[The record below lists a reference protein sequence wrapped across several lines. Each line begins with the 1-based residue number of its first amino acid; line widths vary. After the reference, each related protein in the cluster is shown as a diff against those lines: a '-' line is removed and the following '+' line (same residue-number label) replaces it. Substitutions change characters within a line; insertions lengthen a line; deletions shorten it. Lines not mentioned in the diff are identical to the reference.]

1 MKDKYKDVKDSNSK
15 SGNAPVS
22 FPFYDLIDNVLGHR
36 EAIDLT
42 LILESTKSVSKKR
55 KSMEDTGDDHE
66 LEDSTFIDAVDTYD
80 PDDDFSA
87 DKHPADGSKVA
98 KQSDASDV
106 KMKNPKK
113 IGAFNTAREDAEN
126 HHTGDNKSKSYRGKK
141 LTQQEKIPNLWQ
153 SYFNNNKKVKKR
165 C

>member
-1 MKDKYKDVKDSNSK
+1 MKDKHKDVKDSNSE

-22 FPFYDLIDNVLGHR
+22 FPFYDLTDNVLGHR
-36 EAIDLT
+36 EAIDPT
-42 LILESTKSVSKKR
+42 LILESTKQVSKKR
-55 KSMEDTGDDHE
+55 RSMEDTGDDHE

-80 PDDDFSA
+80 PDDDSSA
-87 DKHPADGSKVA
+87 DEHPADGSKVP

-106 KMKNPKK
+106 KVKRPKK
-113 IGAFNTAREDAEN
+113 ISAFNTAREDTEN

-153 SYFNNNKKVKKR
+153 SYFNNSKKVKKR